1 MVYYWTTMQD
11 SGDVINITEGGHYEA
26 LDRDSGRLKSGLN
39 NTVPSSDIPEVCVS
53 GSPQASLFAK
63 IQSAR
68 KTGLYYIYQT
78 DETPDIEPSKASLD
92 FKILDEYRY
101 NMKSRDSISF
111 EKYTVIQISSTVI
124 KDIEYVYEYSDT
136 NSVNEIF
143 AENIKSHLKN
153 LINNSASY
161 PSDLREKEKERRFN
175 ELSDAYGEDY
185 ARDVLDYK

>member
-161 PSDLREKEKERRFN
+161 PSDLREQEKERRFN

-185 ARDVLDYK
+185 AKDVLDYK